1 MLVNVIV
8 RTKTGRKN
16 LMKEDNLSYDLR
28 HLMATDISPI
38 NPSDDIKQIS
48 CENVQLLINQIFQLP
63 REQTDTGP
71 IVRLD
76 KLEFTEQLPRKMP
89 LPKPKM
95 KSRWEKFAQERG
107 ITKQKRSRLVWD
119 EASKDWVP
127 RWGAN
132 SIKHKA
138 DKQDWVIEVPMNS
151 NEDPFEKKQLA
162 SQLVKARQKLR
173 EARNRVETAGDKLPA
188 GVNASLVEG
197 KKRNKETLTEVL
209 KRAQV
214 SSGSVG
220 KFDRRIEN
228 EKVVDQGKK
237 KKLLSSNMTEER
249 SQALKIMNNVLK
261 GTSTVQNDR
270 RVVQIGAAKKAWTK
284 TDHKKVKLANR
295 KKVR

>member
-1 MLVNVIV
+1 
-8 RTKTGRKN
+8 
-16 LMKEDNLSYDLR
+16 
-28 HLMATDISPI
+28 MATDISPI

-95 KSRWEKFAQERG
+95 KSRWEKFAEERG
-107 ITKQKRSRLVWD
+107 ISKQKRSRLVWD
-119 EASKDWVP
+119 DASKDWVP

-132 SIKHKA
+132 SVKHKA
-138 DKQDWVIEVPMNS
+138 DKQDWVMEVPLNS

-162 SQLVKARQKLR
+162 NQLVKARQKLR

-261 GTSTVQNDR
+261 GTSTVKNDR
-270 RVVQIGAAKKAWTK
+270 QVVQIGAAKKAWTRS
-284 TDHKKVKLANR
+284 DHKKVKLANR